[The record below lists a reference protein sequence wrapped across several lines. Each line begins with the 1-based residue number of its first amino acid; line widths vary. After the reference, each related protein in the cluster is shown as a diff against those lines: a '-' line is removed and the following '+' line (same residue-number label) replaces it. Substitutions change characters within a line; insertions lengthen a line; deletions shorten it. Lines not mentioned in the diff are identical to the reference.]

1 MEPIFD
7 KRFTD
12 VVELILDYVLA
23 AAVVVAVF
31 IALAAAYSL
40 AVMWLWNVILPDL
53 FGWPT
58 ITFWQALGLT
68 VLCHLLFNAPRPSD
82 RPRPQ

>member
-1 MEPIFD
+1 MEPILD
-7 KRFTD
+7 KSFTD
-12 VVELILDYVLA
+12 RVELVFDYVVA
-23 AAVVVAVF
+23 GAIIVAVF
-31 IALAAAYSL
+31 LALAAAYSL

-68 VLCHLLFNAPRPSD
+68 VLCHLLFNPPRPSNNKG
-82 RPRPQ
+82 